1 MSIRTLPCGGH
12 SVYIVICCLL
22 VMLSFGGCASGV
34 PKGSEDILPS
44 TQSEFPTQDVTAS
57 QETQGPAA
65 PPREKETL
73 VMLRDYIPN
82 LYIDLKYSTEDNFT
96 NTVIYDFT
104 EPELRYGT
112 VEKLSA
118 AQEMLAAQGY
128 SLKIWDAYRPVA
140 AQFRLWEVCPDARY
154 VANPERGYSSHSRG
168 NTVDVT
174 LVRKDGEEI
183 EMPSGFDEF
192 SALGDRDYSDVS
204 ETAGEHARLLESV
217 MDACGFEGYSGEWWH
232 YTDRDAYPVV
242 R

>member
-1 MSIRTLPCGGH
+1 MSIRILPHGGCGA
-12 SVYIVICCLL
+12 YIAACCIL
-22 VMLSFGGCASGV
+22 LSFCGCV
-34 PKGSEDILPS
+34 PSAPEESSDLPAF
-44 TQSEFPTQDVTAS
+44 TQSEFPTQDVTAPRES
-57 QETQGPAA
+57 DGHAA
-65 PPREKETL
+65 PPKERDAL
-73 VMLRDYIPN
+73 VTLRDYIPH

-96 NTVIYDFT
+96 STVIYDFS

-118 AQEMLAAQGY
+118 AQDLLAEQGY
-128 SLKIWDAYRPVA
+128 SLKIWDAYRPVE

-174 LVRKDGEEI
+174 LVREDGEEI

-192 SALGDRDYSDVS
+192 SALADRDYSDVS
-204 ETAGEHARLLESV
+204 EAAQEHARLLESV